1 MHFSFNFGFI
11 PFLMF
16 LAVAGLIVFIF
27 AKGLSE
33 ETKNSKAPVQT
44 VSARIVSKRI
54 ETNSTDSTMT
64 AFSDSMMTG
73 SRIGNTQHYV
83 TFEAPDGSRLELRVQ
98 GREYGMLAE
107 GDCGELT
114 FQRKRYIGFNRQ
126 ITPEQ
131 MLYAQQIQ
139 EQQRLNQAMQEQM
152 RYGQTL
158 PQDTPQNFIQTNDGD
173 QRAQF

>member
-16 LAVAGLIVFIF
+16 LAVAGLIVFVF

-33 ETKNSKAPVQT
+33 KNENNNAPVQT
-44 VSARIVSKRI
+44 VCARIVSKRI
-54 ETNSTDSTMT
+54 DAYSADSLITT
-64 AFSDSMMTG
+64 LTESMVSG
-73 SRIGNTQHYV
+73 ERASGTQYYV
-83 TFEAPDGSRLELRVQ
+83 TFEAPDGSRLELKVN
-98 GREYGMLAE
+98 GSEYGMLAE
-107 GDCGELT
+107 GDYGELT

-126 ITPEQ
+126 AAPEQ

-139 EQQRLNQAMQEQM
+139 AQEQLNQAMPE
-152 RYGQTL
+152 QTL
-158 PQDTPQNFIQTNDGD
+158 PQNFIQTSDGE